1 MTRAGRALLGAAAG
15 IALAAGYS
23 TTVRAD
29 LPVIDT
35 AAVGQLAHQLA
46 NDIKAYGLQLQQ
58 YAGEVKSWATQN
70 LQWLQQLQ
78 QYSVQLQQY
87 TNELTMLQNWVRN
100 PSLGAAMGL
109 LNIAGLGSSL
119 PVNAYAVLNL
129 VNGRS
134 YGASGLPEISGVLLK
149 PVEPDRGRLR
159 GQPCL
164 HPDRCQLGQPGADL
178 EREQHR
184 RRARCRAGGL
194 HRFAGPRGGAPGAAR
209 PSRDCQLAQGRAGH
223 PGADRARDRFGPA
236 TRPHNSRRSTRPMP
250 RNGTLASSRRTKNW
264 QKTSMLSP
272 ATRPP
277 NSRERRHYDAHI
289 SAARRCRRD
298 RLLLRCRARRDC
310 VFGGTR
316 PTADGERGHP
326 AGPNDAAPISCP
338 HGHVV
343 QGAHSRATGQAR
355 RVQRQPRCGKHRC

>member
-87 TNELTMLQNWVRN
+87 TNELAMLQNWVHN

-134 YGASGLPEISGVLLK
+134 YGASGLPEISGVLSSLSS
-149 PVEPDRGRLR
+149 LTA
-159 GQPCL
+159 
-164 HPDRCQLGQPGADL
+164 GAYSANHVYTPTDASWTSQEL
-178 EREQHR
+178 ISNANSIAGEQ
-184 RRARCRAGGL
+184 
-194 HRFAGPRGGAPGAAR
+194 GAAQAAYTDLQAHAAALQAL
-209 PSRDCQLAQGRAGH
+209 RDHLATASSPKDVQDTQAQIELETTWSTNEAAQLTAINAAYAAQRDALAQ
-223 PGADRARDRFGPA
+223 RDNEKMNQDITSFI
-236 TRPHNSRRSTRPMP
+236 
-250 RNGTLASSRRTKNW
+250 AS
-264 QKTSMLSP
+264 
-272 ATRPP
+272 APP
-277 NSRERRHYDAHI
+277 DA
-289 SAARRCRRD
+289 
-298 RLLLRCRARRDC
+298 
-310 VFGGTR
+310 
-316 PTADGERGHP
+316 
-326 AGPNDAAPISCP
+326 
-338 HGHVV
+338 
-343 QGAHSRATGQAR
+343 
-355 RVQRQPRCGKHRC
+355 QPE